1 MLVAWGTPGGA
12 ATARRLRAGGQVRAT
27 WVHPREGTALLP
39 LGCGGPSSFW
49 GGDKVGTKGSLSP
62 GGGTGVLWGAGLLGA
77 QGLCWPRGRG
87 PDRDLSVERSPVNG
101 QRVWLRL
108 LIRSSSQGWGRF
120 PVSCSP
126 RSLFEDRSGTL
137 LRMLSGGRCLWPTQQ
152 VVRQNQEWQRGW
164 GVGRPA
170 GTVSWG

>member
-12 ATARRLRAGGQVRAT
+12 AAARRLRAGGRVRAT

-62 GGGTGVLWGAGLLGA
+62 GGGTGVLQGAGLLGA

-87 PDRDLSVERSPVNG
+87 PDRDLSVGRARSTGVAAAAHPL
-101 QRVWLRL
+101 QFSRL
-108 LIRSSSQGWGRF
+108 GALPRF
-120 PVSCSP
+120 
-126 RSLFEDRSGTL
+126 LFTSFPL
-137 LRMLSGGRCLWPTQQ
+137 
-152 VVRQNQEWQRGW
+152 
-164 GVGRPA
+164 
-170 GTVSWG
+170 

>member
-87 PDRDLSVERSPVNG
+87 PNRDLSVERSPVNG
-101 QRVWLRL
+101 CGCGC
-108 LIRSSSQGWGRF
+108 SSAPVLKAGGASPF
-120 PVSCSP
+120 PVHHVPSLKTDLGHSSVCSP
-126 RSLFEDRSGTL
+126 EAAVSGPPS
-137 LRMLSGGRCLWPTQQ
+137 RW
-152 VVRQNQEWQRGW
+152 
-164 GVGRPA
+164 
-170 GTVSWG
+170 

>member
-87 PDRDLSVERSPVNG
+87 PDRDLSVERARSTGVAAAAHPL
-101 QRVWLRL
+101 QFSRL
-108 LIRSSSQGWGRF
+108 GALPRF
-120 PVSCSP
+120 
-126 RSLFEDRSGTL
+126 LFTSFPL
-137 LRMLSGGRCLWPTQQ
+137 
-152 VVRQNQEWQRGW
+152 
-164 GVGRPA
+164 
-170 GTVSWG
+170 